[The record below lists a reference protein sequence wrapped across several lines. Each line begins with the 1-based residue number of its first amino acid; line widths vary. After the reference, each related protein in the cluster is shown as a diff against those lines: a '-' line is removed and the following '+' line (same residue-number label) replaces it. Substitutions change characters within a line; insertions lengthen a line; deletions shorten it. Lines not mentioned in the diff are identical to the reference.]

1 MVSSHII
8 RIPRTDEEGAFVLG
22 EVTSSGSKPL
32 NVKFVATEGEEPY
45 VVKPFADGAHLV
57 RHDRISELRAS
68 SSTCLPEEWEHIL
81 KTILLG
87 GEPVEGI
94 EAGAEANVGTSIVI
108 TVRRRVAGINQRLGS
123 LTLNHKAD
131 EAIQLFDWCGAVALE
146 REKFHETVAGEQ
158 AKVSDLEA
166 RITELRSQLD
176 ELTESKKAREA
187 ELLEKFCTLLNEKKV
202 KIREQ
207 QRLLSTA
214 QVDQSRLDAV
224 RSSQGTRSKITEAP
238 RPAPSRRAKRKA
250 LEDASGGGSSSDSD
264 DGFEKVAPSAD
275 TMDVDPKPEP
285 EATQKGKEFSESE
298 DRETTDD
305 DATASGSDA
314 EEDEAPRQPSPP
326 PKARQQPK
334 PAPKGHVAASKAGKG
349 KEVVIHPPRRAL
361 GKTTSNAATQKP
373 AEGSETESD
382 DEL

>member
-22 EVTSSGSKPL
+22 EVMPSGSKPL

-45 VVKPFADGAHLV
+45 VVKL
-57 RHDRISELRAS
+57 RHDRIGELRAS
-68 SSTCLPEEWEHIL
+68 SSACLPEEWERIL
-81 KTILLG
+81 KTLLLG
-87 GEPVEGI
+87 GEPIEGI
-94 EAGAEANVGTSIVI
+94 EVGAEANVGKSIVI

-146 REKFHETVAGEQ
+146 REKFHETVADEK
-158 AKVSDLEA
+158 AKVADLEA
-166 RITELRSQLD
+166 RITELRNQLD

-214 QVDQSRLDAV
+214 QVDQSRLDAA
-224 RSSQGTRSKITEAP
+224 RGSQGTRSKMAEARKP
-238 RPAPSRRAKRKA
+238 VPSRRAKRKA

-275 TMDVDPKPEP
+275 TMDVDPKESEP
-285 EATQKGKEFSESE
+285 EMTQKGKEISESE

-305 DATASGSDA
+305 DATASGREA
-314 EEDEAPRQPSPP
+314 EEDEAPRRPSPL
-326 PKARQQPK
+326 PKTRQQTQPQPK
-334 PAPKGHVAASKAGKG
+334 RHAAASKARKG
-349 KEVVIHPPRRAL
+349 KDVVIHPPRRAL
-361 GKTTSNAATQKP
+361 RKTTSKAATQKP
-373 AEGSETESD
+373 VEGSETESD